1 MCRPVPQPILTLHS
15 IAFLYRSPP
24 ISPHSM
30 VELLNNARNV
40 TEFCGDFRNSF
51 GKALHLSTTKV
62 MDFPFDPDRPPPPE
76 TAVPVESPV
85 PPAPSPPMPQKPE
98 TVPVLK
104 PMKAQSRKGVAENKR
119 LIFRSATVR
128 AEIQRVEDSILRKF
142 GQPLC
147 HRELLAICTFVANE
161 LGETIDRDATR
172 RKIGLLSWCA
182 ERLDVFMKVLLSVRG
197 EPATLKVKQP
207 IGGDT
212 FSAVTD
218 DTWEV
223 SPD

>member
-1 MCRPVPQPILTLHS
+1 M
-15 IAFLYRSPP
+15 AG
-24 ISPHSM
+24 
-30 VELLNNARNV
+30 A
-40 TEFCGDFRNSF
+40 SF
-51 GKALHLSTTKV
+51 EYHKV
-62 MDFPFDPDRPPPPE
+62 MDFPFDPDRPPPE
-76 TAVPVESPV
+76 TATPEESHA
-85 PPAPSPPMPQKPE
+85 PPAPPPPMPQKPDSV
-98 TVPVLK
+98 TAWK

-128 AEIQRVEDSILRKF
+128 AEIQTVEETILRKF
-142 GQPLC
+142 GQPLS
-147 HRELLAICTFVANE
+147 HRELLTICAFVADE

-197 EPATLKVKQP
+197 EPATVKVKQP
-207 IGGDT
+207 IGRDT

-223 SPD
+223 GPD